1 MDDKVVEYF
10 KDLVKLYLKF
20 SDIGIVNV
28 IIDEEGNINNL
39 LFIKYLK
46 RVKKVDFVFK
56 DGIYFVDKNG
66 NKIGMLV
73 KNEYFWNF
81 YNYKNNFSEL

>member
-81 YNYKNNFSEL
+81 YNYKNNLNEL

>member
-1 MDDKVVEYF
+1 M
-10 KDLVKLYLKF
+10 
-20 SDIGIVNV
+20 NV

-46 RVKKVDFVFK
+46 SVKKVDFVFK

>member
-1 MDDKVVEYF
+1 M
-10 KDLVKLYLKF
+10 
-20 SDIGIVNV
+20 NV

-46 RVKKVDFVFK
+46 SVKKVDFIFK

-66 NKIGMLV
+66 NKIGILV
-73 KNEYFWNF
+73 KNEYYWSF
-81 YNYKNNFSEL
+81 YNYKNNFGEL